1 VRLSR
6 APLGLLLCLAAFLLV
21 CCASSPPASS
31 KAKGVASPQPVEAGV
46 PLGGGTPLKQR
57 GSLDS
62 VVDDRKAIESALVLA
77 SPSSLSAAFERIS
90 SSTALGQDDL
100 RSYAWLAA
108 KIAAIVYPETASLI
122 VPPEL
127 RAGDELPATP
137 LAKTVVDA
145 QAGRASD
152 PVASSGALG
161 ELLPAL
167 ALFKSDSRETARKAL
182 GALERFES
190 LGQSSVLSSLV
201 RGLDAER
208 RQDWAGAMG
217 SYAAA
222 LALAPDA
229 WPASLGTARSLSA
242 LGRNPE
248 ALKLLDGF
256 SGDEM
261 RDAARDSDAFR
272 RVYAEALYDSGRY
285 EEAEPL
291 VARVLL
297 DDPLDSRFVLI
308 RAHLLIR
315 SGSYQQAVPLL
326 DAYGTVAPSNR
337 LYLLLRARDA
347 EGLKNRDDA
356 LRWARRG
363 LDAYPDD
370 PELLVQASRLL
381 FAQAASAR
389 EPQRTQESDEG
400 RGYAEKAF
408 ALTGAAT
415 DTGASASGVG
425 FDAARL
431 LLYDAAAR
439 YDWAKA
445 AAYLSRAEAGSLGP
459 EDRALVCL
467 VHRKNGDW
475 AEALELSKVW
485 YRENPG
491 LEAAAEAYARALV
504 GSKQERAA
512 QDLLARLL
520 AGKGSAAFRSALYY
534 LESLLEKG
542 EEASLVRLRSALV
555 ENADNGEALT
565 AMFDIYFGR
574 KDYQKA
580 RFYLKQALSLSPSDP
595 ELLRRDREL
604 QAAS

>member
-1 VRLSR
+1 MRLSR
-6 APLGLLLCLAAFLLV
+6 APLGLLLCLAAFLLI
-21 CCASSPPASS
+21 CCASSLPASS
-31 KAKGVASPQPVEAGV
+31 KAKGGAG
-46 PLGGGTPLKQR
+46 PRTEGSGESIGGGTPLKGR
-57 GSLDS
+57 GALDT
-62 VVDDRKAIESALVLA
+62 VMDDRSAIESALALA
-77 SPSSLSAAFERIS
+77 SPSSLSAVFERIS
-90 SSTALGQDDL
+90 SSKALGQDDL

-108 KIAAIVYPETASLI
+108 RIAAIVYPESASLI

-127 RAGDELPATP
+127 RTGDELPATP
-137 LAKTVVDA
+137 LAKTLVDA
-145 QAGRASD
+145 QAGRASA
-152 PVASSGALG
+152 PPASSGALG

-182 GALERFES
+182 DALERFES
-190 LGQSSVLSSLV
+190 LGQSSVLCPLV

-217 SYAAA
+217 YYAAA
-222 LALAPDA
+222 LELAPDA

-242 LGRNPE
+242 LGRNSE
-248 ALKLLDGF
+248 ALKILGEL

-261 RDAARDSDAFR
+261 RDTVRDSDAFR
-272 RVYAEALYDSGRY
+272 RVYAEALYDSGRF
-285 EEAEPL
+285 EEAEPV
-291 VARVLL
+291 VARILL

-308 RAHLLIR
+308 RAYLLIR

-363 LDAYPDD
+363 LDAYPED

-381 FAQAASAR
+381 FAQAAPAR
-389 EPQRTQESDEG
+389 EPQKSQASDEG

-408 ALTGAAT
+408 ALTEGMS
-415 DTGASASGVG
+415 DKEASAAGVG

-445 AAYLSRAEAGSLGP
+445 ASYLSRAEAGSLGP
-459 EDRALVCL
+459 EDKALICL
-467 VHRKNGDW
+467 VYRKNGEW
-475 AEALELSKVW
+475 AEALEQSKAW
-485 YRENPG
+485 YREAPG
-491 LEAAAEAYARALV
+491 LEPAAEAYARALV

-512 QDLLARLL
+512 QDLIARLL
-520 AGKGSAAFRSALYY
+520 AGKGSPAFRSTLYY

-565 AMFDIYFGR
+565 AMFDIYFSR

-595 ELLRRDREL
+595 DLLRRDREL